1 MPWYL
6 NPDDWFGRH
15 PGACFAMILVL
26 SVVVLS
32 I

>member
-6 NPDDWFGRH
+6 NPDDWFGRY
-15 PGACFAMILVL
+15 PGACFAMIMGLVCL
-26 SVVVLS
+26 AST